1 MKNLQKKFKK
11 YLVEIII
18 LTIAIFISVISLIIF
33 LNSSSQK
40 EEIKISETK
49 NQITSVKKIFVDIS
63 GSVNKPG
70 LYQLNNNSRIKE
82 AIDKAGGLSDD
93 ADKGYFNRNFNL
105 ARFLSDQEKI
115 YIPSV
120 WEVQNGYFIE
130 NPQTLNYIQPI
141 NQQSIVFNSDSR
153 QNLININQA
162 SLDELDTLPGISK
175 VLGQKI
181 IDNRPY
187 QSLEDLINKKVIN
200 KSVFEKIKD
209 LISL

>member
-18 LTIAIFISVISLIIF
+18 LTIAIFVSMISLIIF

-40 EEIKISETK
+40 EEIKINETK

-141 NQQSIVFNSDSR
+141 NQQSIVFNSDLN

-162 SLDELDTLPGISK
+162 SLDELDTLPGIGK

>member
-1 MKNLQKKFKK
+1 MKNFQKKFKK

-18 LTIAIFISVISLIIF
+18 LTIAIFVSVISLIIF

-82 AIDKAGGLSDD
+82 AIDKAGGLSND

-105 ARFLSDQEKI
+105 ARFLSDQEKV

-141 NQQSIVFNSDSR
+141 NQQSIVFNSDSS

-162 SLDELDTLPGISK
+162 SLDELDTLPEIGK

>member
-130 NPQTLNYIQPI
+130 NPQTLNYIQPL
-141 NQQSIVFNSDSR
+141 NQQSIVFNSDSS

-162 SLDELDTLPGISK
+162 SLDELDTLPGIGK

>member
-141 NQQSIVFNSDSR
+141 NQQSIVFNSDSS

-162 SLDELDTLPGISK
+162 SLDELDTLPGIGK

>member
-18 LTIAIFISVISLIIF
+18 LTIAIFVSVISLIIF

-141 NQQSIVFNSDSR
+141 NQQSIVFNSDSS

-162 SLDELDTLPGISK
+162 SLDELDTLPGIGK

>member
-18 LTIAIFISVISLIIF
+18 LTIAIFVSMISLIIF

-141 NQQSIVFNSDSR
+141 NQQSIVFNSDSS

-162 SLDELDTLPGISK
+162 SLDELDTLPGIGK